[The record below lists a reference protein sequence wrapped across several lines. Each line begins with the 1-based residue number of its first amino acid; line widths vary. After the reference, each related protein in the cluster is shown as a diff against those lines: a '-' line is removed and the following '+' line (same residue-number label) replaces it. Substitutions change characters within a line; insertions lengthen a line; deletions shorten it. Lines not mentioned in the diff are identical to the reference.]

1 MWYPSALLSLS
12 LPPGLALDQDKLQK
26 MRKRATRVST
36 LNNCRALAVTATV
49 SLFSHMR
56 LIVREGAL
64 GKVAVRGRERG
75 RVGEGGDALAAAV
88 CLCELLRPIVQ
99 LLAIACE
106 IALKCE
112 LH

>member
-1 MWYPSALLSLS
+1 
-12 LPPGLALDQDKLQK
+12 
-26 MRKRATRVST
+26 
-36 LNNCRALAVTATV
+36 
-49 SLFSHMR
+49 MR

-64 GKVAVRGRERG
+64 GKVAVTEREGESRG
-75 RVGEGGDALAAAV
+75 GGCR

-99 LLAIACE
+99 LLEIACE

>member
-1 MWYPSALLSLS
+1 MRSPSALLSLS

-64 GKVAVRGRERG
+64 GKVAVRERKRG
-75 RVGEGGDALAAAV
+75 RVGEGGDALAV

-99 LLAIACE
+99 LPAIACE

>member
-1 MWYPSALLSLS
+1 MCSSSASPAALLTLS
-12 LPPGLALDQDKLQK
+12 LPTGLALDQDKLKK

-64 GKVAVRGRERG
+64 GKVAVREGGSERESR
-75 RVGEGGDALAAAV
+75 GDALAAAV
-88 CLCELLRPIVQ
+88 CL
-99 LLAIACE
+99 
-106 IALKCE
+106 
-112 LH
+112 

>member
-1 MWYPSALLSLS
+1 
-12 LPPGLALDQDKLQK
+12 
-26 MRKRATRVST
+26 
-36 LNNCRALAVTATV
+36 
-49 SLFSHMR
+49 MR

-64 GKVAVRGRERG
+64 GKVAVRERERG
-75 RVGEGGDALAAAV
+75 REEKSRGDAALAV

-99 LLAIACE
+99 LPAIACE

>member
-1 MWYPSALLSLS
+1 
-12 LPPGLALDQDKLQK
+12 

-64 GKVAVRGRERG
+64 GKVAVRGREKSR
-75 RVGEGGDALAAAV
+75 GDAALAV

>member
-1 MWYPSALLSLS
+1 MWQAAEGGKAAKGVALGGCGLEWPIECAPSSARLSLS

-64 GKVAVRGRERG
+64 GKVAVRERG
-75 RVGEGGDALAAAV
+75 EGRRVGGCSPG
-88 CLCELLRPIVQ
+88 CLSV
-99 LLAIACE
+99 
-106 IALKCE
+106 
-112 LH
+112 

>member
-1 MWYPSALLSLS
+1 MCSPPTQLTLS
-12 LPPGLALDQDKLQK
+12 LPSGLALDQDKLKK

-64 GKVAVRGRERG
+64 GKEAVRERERES
-75 RVGEGGDALAAAV
+75 RGGGMPWLLLSV
-88 CLCELLRPIVQ
+88 CELLRPIVQ